1 MRIERI
7 QMGSAASIDTSHSR
21 YFQQAWKEAQN
32 QIKDLDGLILDPFA
46 RDCEWAD
53 ITNDLNPD
61 TKAKYHLDAKD
72 FLQLMLD
79 EHGTNSVKCLI
90 FDPPFSTSQYKK
102 YEKESPLELVNI
114 YATPG
119 KVNEIF
125 EIARKLIQPGG
136 IIIKLGYNTT
146 RPILDYQLTYLSTTN
161 FGANRNDVLTTIWKN
176 PNKTLF

>member
-7 QMGSAASIDTSHSR
+7 QMGSAAGIDTSQAR
-21 YFQQAWKEAQN
+21 YFQQAWKEAQH

-46 RDCEWAD
+46 RNCEWAD

-90 FDPPFSTSQYKK
+90 FDPPFSTRQYEK
-102 YEKESPLELVNI
+102 YEKEGRGRQTLKARYIWGKIIESQIETG
-114 YATPG
+114 TPYFLY
-119 KVNEIF
+119 K
-125 EIARKLIQPGG
+125 
-136 IIIKLGYNTT
+136 
-146 RPILDYQLTYLSTTN
+146 D
-161 FGANRNDVLTTIWKN
+161 
-176 PNKTLF
+176 